1 MSLIGVLPASPS
13 EVGTRLENSF
23 ALLLLLTRE
32 EGDVGSHLEA
42 QVVLQF
48 GGIQVHTWLSH
59 VGLSTLACT
68 LACTCSDQQNGIHQ
82 SGQCSSRSTV

>member
-48 GGIQVHTWLSH
+48 GGSH
-59 VGLSTLACT
+59 VGLST
-68 LACTCSDQQNGIHQ
+68 LACTCSDQQNGINQ
-82 SGQCSSRSTV
+82 SGQRSSLSTV

>member
-48 GGIQVHTWLSH
+48 GGSH

-68 LACTCSDQQNGIHQ
+68 LACTC
-82 SGQCSSRSTV
+82 

>member
-23 ALLLLLTRE
+23 ALLLLKTII
-32 EGDVGSHLEA
+32 GGAVGSHLEA
-42 QVVLQF
+42 QVGPAVWRY
-48 GGIQVHTWLSH
+48 TWLSH

-68 LACTCSDQQNGIHQ
+68 LACTSSDQQNGINQ
-82 SGQCSSRSTV
+82 SGQRSSLSTV

>member
-23 ALLLLLTRE
+23 ALLLLKTIIR
-32 EGDVGSHLEA
+32 GSCWEPP
-42 QVVLQF
+42 
-48 GGIQVHTWLSH
+48 GGTGGPAVWRYTWLSH

-68 LACTCSDQQNGIHQ
+68 LACTCSDQQNGINQ
-82 SGQCSSRSTV
+82 SGQRSSRSTV

>member
-13 EVGTRLENSF
+13 VVGTRLENSF

-48 GGIQVHTWLSH
+48 GGSH
-59 VGLSTLACT
+59 VGLST
-68 LACTCSDQQNGIHQ
+68 LACTCSDQQNGINQ
-82 SGQCSSRSTV
+82 SGQRSSRSTV

>member
-48 GGIQVHTWLSH
+48 GGSH

-68 LACTCSDQQNGIHQ
+68 LACTCSDQQNGINQ
-82 SGQCSSRSTV
+82 SGQRSSRSTV